1 MNRYQREVET
11 MDRRHGRMMC
21 VASFAGAAVLIML
34 ALWGAGLTPSEL
46 WSRAAQW
53 LSASRAS
60 PEPVRIQ
67 AQAAP
72 LPPPLPSDLP
82 RTLPRTESS
91 SGTDSSISQTAQ
103 PLYLLGTSPGRH
115 AREGTALIG
124 TSVDN
129 PQTYSAGALLANGAQ
144 LAEIYRDHVVLK
156 RGEQS
161 ARLPLYRLA
170 QASGTMPLLNDLL
183 TVGGQVT
190 EPTAPA
196 GRPQALTD
204 YLRPS
209 PVYDGEVLTGYQV
222 YPGQKPGVFAQLGL
236 RAGDVITA
244 INDTPLVDLAQ
255 SVAVLEQLL
264 DGVAVVATV
273 VRKNGAVGQNT
284 RERITLD
291 GAVIVADQE
300 RNRSAAVNAVDL
312 LPR

>member
-1 MNRYQREVET
+1 
-11 MDRRHGRMMC
+11 MC

-34 ALWGAGLTPSEL
+34 ALWSAGLPPTEL

-53 LSASRAS
+53 LSASRTS
-60 PEPVRIQ
+60 SEPFTTQ
-67 AQAAP
+67 AQVAP
-72 LPPPLPSDLP
+72 LPPLPSDLP
-82 RTLPRTESS
+82 RTLPPTESS

-103 PLYLLGTSPGRH
+103 PLYLLGTVPGRH

-161 ARLPLYRLA
+161 ARLPLYQLA
-170 QASGTMPLLNDLL
+170 QASETKSLLNDLL
-183 TVGGQVT
+183 TVGGEMP
-190 EPTAPA
+190 EPAAP
-196 GRPQALTD
+196 GVRPQALTD

-209 PVYDGEVLTGYQV
+209 PVYDGEVLAGYQV
-222 YPGQKPGVFAQLGL
+222 YPGQRSGVFAQLGL

-244 INDTPLVDLAQ
+244 INDAPLVDPAQ

-273 VRKNGAVGQNT
+273 VRKNSAVGQDT

-300 RNRSAAVNAVDL
+300 RNRSAAMNAFDL
-312 LPR
+312 GPR